1 MIFCKSGGCSAKLGP
16 KVLSKV
22 LSKLPK
28 FEDENLLV
36 GFDSSDDASVYKL
49 TDDIAMIQTLDIFQQ
64 MVNDPYIFGQIA
76 ATNAVSDIYAMG
88 GTVKTAQNIVCF
100 PENEDLNILGQIMAG
115 GASKIMEAGGIL
127 SGGHSVNDESIKYGL
142 AVTGIV
148 NPQKIYQ
155 NNTIELNDDLILTKP
170 LGVGIIVAA
179 NSVGEASDEAMQKAI
194 KSMTTLN
201 KKTAEI
207 MTDYDVHACT
217 DVTGF
222 GFICHL
228 LEMVA
233 KDYSVDVYAD
243 NFLITSAGQRNRN
256 FAGDRV
262 SFADEISFAMQEVL
276 FDPQTSGGLL
286 ISVNSKDSRSLV
298 EEMQKAEID
307 ARIVGKVTNLVSAQN
322 LEKMASQMNLPSQ
335 KVQQGTDYI
344 VSLFVKKSMFIPQQE
359 EIKCEVPTK
368 TDNSF
373 VVVVSSNVMGH
384 GDDKLGSILIK
395 GFIYS
400 LTCLETLPKAVI
412 FYNSGVKLAVEG
424 SEVLEDLKTLAD
436 AGVEI
441 VACGTC
447 LEFYQLKE
455 KLAVGKIVNML
466 DIVER
471 QAKATKV
478 VKP

>member
-49 TDDIAMIQTLDIFQQ
+49 TDDIAMIQTLDFFPP

-88 GTVKTAQNIVCF
+88 GIVKTAQNIVCF

-127 SGGHSVNDESIKYGL
+127 SGGH
-142 AVTGIV
+142 
-148 NPQKIYQ
+148 PQKIYQ

-170 LGVGIIVAA
+170 LGVGIIMAA

-201 KKTAEI
+201 KRTAEI

-233 KDYSVDVYAD
+233 KDYSVDVYAKNLPIIKEALTYAG

-286 ISVNSKDSRSLV
+286 ISVNSKDSKSLV
-298 EEMQKAEID
+298 EEMQKADID
-307 ARIVGKVTNLVSAQN
+307 ARIVGKVTNLN
-322 LEKMASQMNLPSQ
+322 KY
-335 KVQQGTDYI
+335 KI
-344 VSLFVKKSMFIPQQE
+344 
-359 EIKCEVPTK
+359 
-368 TDNSF
+368 
-373 VVVVSSNVMGH
+373 NVM
-384 GDDKLGSILIK
+384 
-395 GFIYS
+395 
-400 LTCLETLPKAVI
+400 
-412 FYNSGVKLAVEG
+412 
-424 SEVLEDLKTLAD
+424 
-436 AGVEI
+436 
-441 VACGTC
+441 
-447 LEFYQLKE
+447 
-455 KLAVGKIVNML
+455 
-466 DIVER
+466 
-471 QAKATKV
+471 
-478 VKP
+478 

>member
-49 TDDIAMIQTLDIFQQ
+49 TDDIAMIQTLDFFPP

-233 KDYSVDVYAD
+233 KYYSVDVYAENLPIIKEALTYAD

-307 ARIVGKVTNLVSAQN
+307 ARIVGKVTNLN
-322 LEKMASQMNLPSQ
+322 KY
-335 KVQQGTDYI
+335 KI
-344 VSLFVKKSMFIPQQE
+344 
-359 EIKCEVPTK
+359 
-368 TDNSF
+368 
-373 VVVVSSNVMGH
+373 NVM
-384 GDDKLGSILIK
+384 
-395 GFIYS
+395 
-400 LTCLETLPKAVI
+400 
-412 FYNSGVKLAVEG
+412 
-424 SEVLEDLKTLAD
+424 
-436 AGVEI
+436 
-441 VACGTC
+441 
-447 LEFYQLKE
+447 
-455 KLAVGKIVNML
+455 
-466 DIVER
+466 
-471 QAKATKV
+471 
-478 VKP
+478 

>member
-1 MIFCKSGGCSAKLGP
+1 M
-16 KVLSKV
+16 
-22 LSKLPK
+22 
-28 FEDENLLV
+28 E
-36 GFDSSDDASVYKL
+36 
-49 TDDIAMIQTLDIFQQ
+49 
-64 MVNDPYIFGQIA
+64 
-76 ATNAVSDIYAMG
+76 
-88 GTVKTAQNIVCF
+88 KT
-100 PENEDLNILGQIMAG
+100 
-115 GASKIMEAGGIL
+115 
-127 SGGHSVNDESIKYGL
+127 
-142 AVTGIV
+142 
-148 NPQKIYQ
+148 
-155 NNTIELNDDLILTKP
+155 
-170 LGVGIIVAA
+170 
-179 NSVGEASDEAMQKAI
+179 
-194 KSMTTLN
+194 
-201 KKTAEI
+201 
-207 MTDYDVHACT
+207 
-217 DVTGF
+217 
-222 GFICHL
+222 
-228 LEMVA
+228 
-233 KDYSVDVYAD
+233 
-243 NFLITSAGQRNRN
+243 
-256 FAGDRV
+256 
-262 SFADEISFAMQEVL
+262 
-276 FDPQTSGGLL
+276 
-286 ISVNSKDSRSLV
+286 
-298 EEMQKAEID
+298 ID
-307 ARIVGKVTNLVSAQN
+307 ARGQACPKPLVMARDTLKTLTQDDKLNVVVDNLVSAQN

-400 LTCLETLPKAVI
+400 LTCLE
-412 FYNSGVKLAVEG
+412 
-424 SEVLEDLKTLAD
+424 VLEDLKTLAD

>member
-1 MIFCKSGGCSAKLGP
+1 M
-16 KVLSKV
+16 
-22 LSKLPK
+22 
-28 FEDENLLV
+28 

-49 TDDIAMIQTLDIFQQ
+49 TDDIAMIQTLDFFPP

-88 GTVKTAQNIVCF
+88 GIVKTAQNIVCF

-170 LGVGIIVAA
+170 LGVGIIMAA

-201 KKTAEI
+201 KRTAEI

-233 KDYSVDVYAD
+233 KDYSVDVYA
-243 NFLITSAGQRNRN
+243 
-256 FAGDRV
+256 
-262 SFADEISFAMQEVL
+262 
-276 FDPQTSGGLL
+276 
-286 ISVNSKDSRSLV
+286 K
-298 EEMQKAEID
+298 
-307 ARIVGKVTNLVSAQN
+307 
-322 LEKMASQMNLPSQ
+322 NLPIIKEALTYAGNLANLKDIEDKEIAILQ
-335 KVQQGTDYI
+335 EIEFLLQTKY
-344 VSLFVKKSMFIPQQE
+344 LLLCKKFYS
-359 EIKCEVPTK
+359 T
-368 TDNSF
+368 
-373 VVVVSSNVMGH
+373 H
-384 GDDKLGSILIK
+384 KL
-395 GFIYS
+395 
-400 LTCLETLPKAVI
+400 
-412 FYNSGVKLAVEG
+412 LAV
-424 SEVLEDLKTLAD
+424 
-436 AGVEI
+436 
-441 VACGTC
+441 
-447 LEFYQLKE
+447 Y
-455 KLAVGKIVNML
+455 
-466 DIVER
+466 
-471 QAKATKV
+471 
-478 VKP
+478 

>member
-49 TDDIAMIQTLDIFQQ
+49 TDDIAMIQTLDFFPP

-127 SGGHSVNDESIKYGL
+127 
-142 AVTGIV
+142 
-148 NPQKIYQ
+148 
-155 NNTIELNDDLILTKP
+155 TKP
-170 LGVGIIVAA
+170 LGVGIIMAA

-243 NFLITSAGQRNRN
+243 KLPIIKEALTYADNFLITSAGQRNRN

-286 ISVNSKDSRSLV
+286 ISVNSKDSKSLV

-307 ARIVGKVTNLVSAQN
+307 ARIVGKVTNLN
-322 LEKMASQMNLPSQ
+322 KY
-335 KVQQGTDYI
+335 KI
-344 VSLFVKKSMFIPQQE
+344 
-359 EIKCEVPTK
+359 
-368 TDNSF
+368 
-373 VVVVSSNVMGH
+373 NVM
-384 GDDKLGSILIK
+384 
-395 GFIYS
+395 
-400 LTCLETLPKAVI
+400 
-412 FYNSGVKLAVEG
+412 
-424 SEVLEDLKTLAD
+424 
-436 AGVEI
+436 
-441 VACGTC
+441 
-447 LEFYQLKE
+447 
-455 KLAVGKIVNML
+455 
-466 DIVER
+466 
-471 QAKATKV
+471 
-478 VKP
+478 

>member
-1 MIFCKSGGCSAKLGP
+1 MANENINLDDMDFSE
-16 KVLSKV
+16 LSDEDLDAQIKA
-22 LSKLPK
+22 L
-28 FEDENLLV
+28 EDELGEDLPEDFDAD
-36 GFDSSDDASVYKL
+36 GLGEDFDEQEFDSDDFDTL
-49 TDDIAMIQTLDIFQQ
+49 TSESTGTTTPVLKSQDEEKGIMDFFPP

-88 GTVKTAQNIVCF
+88 GIVKTAQNIVCF

-170 LGVGIIVAA
+170 LGVGIIMAA

-233 KDYSVDVYAD
+233 KDYSVDVYAKNLPIIKEALTYAD

-286 ISVNSKDSRSLV
+286 ISVNSKDSKSLV
-298 EEMQKAEID
+298 EEMQKADID
-307 ARIVGKVTNLVSAQN
+307 ARIVGKVTNLN
-322 LEKMASQMNLPSQ
+322 KY
-335 KVQQGTDYI
+335 KI
-344 VSLFVKKSMFIPQQE
+344 
-359 EIKCEVPTK
+359 
-368 TDNSF
+368 
-373 VVVVSSNVMGH
+373 NVM
-384 GDDKLGSILIK
+384 
-395 GFIYS
+395 
-400 LTCLETLPKAVI
+400 
-412 FYNSGVKLAVEG
+412 
-424 SEVLEDLKTLAD
+424 
-436 AGVEI
+436 
-441 VACGTC
+441 
-447 LEFYQLKE
+447 
-455 KLAVGKIVNML
+455 
-466 DIVER
+466 
-471 QAKATKV
+471 
-478 VKP
+478 

>member
-1 MIFCKSGGCSAKLGP
+1 MIFCKSGGCSAKLGPKVLSKVLSKLPKFEDENLLVGFDSSDDASVIFMIFCKSGGCSAKLGP

-49 TDDIAMIQTLDIFQQ
+49 TDDIAMIQTLDFFPP
-64 MVNDPYIFGQIA
+64 MVNDPYIFGKIA

-88 GTVKTAQNIVCF
+88 GIVKTAQNIVCF

-170 LGVGIIVAA
+170 LGVGIIMAA
-179 NSVGEASDEAMQKAI
+179 NSVSEASDEAMQKAI

-201 KKTAEI
+201 KRTAEI

-233 KDYSVDVYAD
+233 KDYSVDVYADKLPIIKEALTYADNFLITSAGQRNRNFAGDRVSFADEISFAMQEVLFDPQTSKEALTYAD

-286 ISVNSKDSRSLV
+286 ISVNSKDSKSLV
-298 EEMQKAEID
+298 EEMQKADID
-307 ARIVGKVTNLVSAQN
+307 ARIVGKVTNLN
-322 LEKMASQMNLPSQ
+322 KY
-335 KVQQGTDYI
+335 KI
-344 VSLFVKKSMFIPQQE
+344 
-359 EIKCEVPTK
+359 
-368 TDNSF
+368 
-373 VVVVSSNVMGH
+373 NVM
-384 GDDKLGSILIK
+384 
-395 GFIYS
+395 
-400 LTCLETLPKAVI
+400 
-412 FYNSGVKLAVEG
+412 
-424 SEVLEDLKTLAD
+424 
-436 AGVEI
+436 
-441 VACGTC
+441 
-447 LEFYQLKE
+447 
-455 KLAVGKIVNML
+455 
-466 DIVER
+466 
-471 QAKATKV
+471 
-478 VKP
+478 